1 MTTPVA
7 PDAVLRPRLTLLV
20 TGLAL
25 GGAERW
31 LACLAIELQRRGWNP
46 DVLALLPG
54 GPLVD
59 ELRAAGVAVATLGM
73 ARGRAS
79 ALALARYVGHLRRRR
94 PAIVHSTMYHAN
106 LLARVGRT
114 FAPRHL
120 LVNTIQNSYEG
131 GRVRE
136 LALRAT
142 DPLVE
147 RVVQVSRDGARRY
160 ASKKLVGHSK
170 LLVLPN
176 CVDCERFRADANS
189 REAVRRE
196 VGVAQGTCVVLM
208 VARFVDQKDHATVI
222 RAVAELDRGGEDFEL
237 WLLGAGPLRSSVEA
251 AVAAHGLE
259 RRVRFLGERAD
270 VERIYCGA
278 DILTLASHWEGL
290 PLCVLEGGATGLPLV
305 AAAVPGSDEWFGG
318 AAAPGCFLFPPGDAE
333 ALSRSLARLM
343 GNRALREQA
352 GHSLRHLVLEHR
364 SHLSAASS
372 WEDLY
377 RQLLSPPAQ
386 GERR

>member
-1 MTTPVA
+1 
-7 PDAVLRPRLTLLV
+7 
-20 TGLAL
+20 
-25 GGAERW
+25 
-31 LACLAIELQRRGWNP
+31 
-46 DVLALLPG
+46 
-54 GPLVD
+54 
-59 ELRAAGVAVATLGM
+59 
-73 ARGRAS
+73 
-79 ALALARYVGHLRRRR
+79 LARYVGHLRRRR

-196 VGVAQGTCVVLM
+196 
-208 VARFVDQKDHATVI
+208 
-222 RAVAELDRGGEDFEL
+222 
-237 WLLGAGPLRSSVEA
+237 
-251 AVAAHGLE
+251 
-259 RRVRFLGERAD
+259 
-270 VERIYCGA
+270 
-278 DILTLASHWEGL
+278 
-290 PLCVLEGGATGLPLV
+290 
-305 AAAVPGSDEWFGG
+305 
-318 AAAPGCFLFPPGDAE
+318 
-333 ALSRSLARLM
+333 
-343 GNRALREQA
+343 
-352 GHSLRHLVLEHR
+352 
-364 SHLSAASS
+364 
-372 WEDLY
+372 
-377 RQLLSPPAQ
+377 
-386 GERR
+386 